1 MATGGHAVRAENASA
16 LAGLPVWVFGV
27 GMPGALPRVLRRW
40 AMQEDPKVIADIEAS
55 IQPRGHRLFSG
66 VLRPDQFPAVS
77 RIIIRLTGARYGDYR
92 DWPEIDAWADEIAD
106 QLRARPST

>member
-1 MATGGHAVRAENASA
+1 MAKIESLAGYDAVVLGSAIHDQAWLPEATRFVRENASA

-55 IQPRGHRLFSG
+55 IQPG
-66 VLRPDQFPAVS
+66 VTGCSPASCDPTSFPRSPGSSSA
-77 RIIIRLTGARYGDYR
+77 
-92 DWPEIDAWADEIAD
+92 
-106 QLRARPST
+106 